1 MTSQA
6 ELLTLFFFFLIL
18 ELVTRC
24 EKKFNTVLELVTRDF
39 KEKKISELLTRKNK
53 NYKILE

>member
-6 ELLTLFFFFLIL
+6 ELLTLNFFKKFF

-24 EKKFNTVLELVTRDF
+24 EKKLLNIVLELVTRNF
-39 KEKKISELLTRKNK
+39 
-53 NYKILE
+53 YKIKIFYKIKFKVTNSKN

>member
-6 ELLTLFFFFLIL
+6 ELLTLNFLKKFF

-24 EKKFNTVLELVTRDF
+24 EKKLLNIVLELVTRNF
-39 KEKKISELLTRKNK
+39 
-53 NYKILE
+53 YKIKIFYKIKFRVTNSKN